1 MSSARPRVLR
11 ALALVLA
18 LVAIGL
24 AVLGSSQRGAPRAT
38 AHTNNWAVLVC
49 TSKFWFNYRVRVSL
63 TQHMANTLGMYRTVK
78 RLGVPD
84 SHIILMLAE
93 DAACNSRNPFPGAV
107 WPSMNKDPDL
117 YGDDVEVDYRGY
129 EVTVSNFLRLLTG
142 RVPPHTPRSK
152 RLESDEHSNVFLYMT
167 GHGGKEF
174 LKFQD
179 SEEISAHDLADAIE
193 QMWEKRRYHELFF
206 MIDTCQASSMAQPI
220 YSPNVLAVGSSLTGQ
235 NSYSYNI
242 DSDVGVP
249 LIDRYTRAVL
259 EFMED
264 VDRTSNKTLQDLFDS
279 VDPASI
285 HSDQYVRT
293 DLFGRPTN
301 EVRVTDF
308 FGAVAQVQL
317 THV

>member
-1 MSSARPRVLR
+1 
-11 ALALVLA
+11 
-18 LVAIGL
+18 
-24 AVLGSSQRGAPRAT
+24 
-38 AHTNNWAVLVC
+38 
-49 TSKFWFNYRVRVSL
+49 
-63 TQHMANTLGMYRTVK
+63 MANTLGMYRTVK

-179 SEEISAHDLADAIE
+179 SEEISAHDLGTP
-193 QMWEKRRYHELFF
+193 RRSRSGRYR
-206 MIDTCQASSMAQPI
+206 A
-220 YSPNVLAVGSSLTGQ
+220 NVGKAAV
-235 NSYSYNI
+235 
-242 DSDVGVP
+242 P
-249 LIDRYTRAVL
+249 RAFL
-259 EFMED
+259 HD
-264 VDRTSNKTLQDLFDS
+264 
-279 VDPASI
+279 
-285 HSDQYVRT
+285 
-293 DLFGRPTN
+293 
-301 EVRVTDF
+301 
-308 FGAVAQVQL
+308 
-317 THV
+317 